1 MKLIHHEGWNDQER
15 ESYKEIIYSNTVQSM
30 RAILEAMPVLD
41 IPLNPGNDARRAVVM
56 SLPGQIE
63 GENLPR
69 DVTDAVRGLW
79 YDEGV
84 QEAIRRSR
92 EFQLNDS
99 AV

>member
-1 MKLIHHEGWNDQER
+1 MKLIHHAGWNDAER
-15 ESYKEIIYSNTVQSM
+15 ESYKEIIFSNTIQSM

-41 IPLNPGNDARRAVVM
+41 ISLAPQNDARRAVVM

-63 GENLPR
+63 ADTLPR

-79 YDEGV
+79 FDEGIR
-84 QEAIRRSR
+84 EAVRRSR

-99 AV
+99 AT